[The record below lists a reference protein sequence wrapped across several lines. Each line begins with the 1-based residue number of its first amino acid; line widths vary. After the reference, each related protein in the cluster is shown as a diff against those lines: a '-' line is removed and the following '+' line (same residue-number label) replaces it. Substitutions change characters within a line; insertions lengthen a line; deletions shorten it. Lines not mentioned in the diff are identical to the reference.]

1 MEIEFKGTPGPWV
14 ADGLHIKVQDR
25 VPHGMAYVQHFM
37 SGVDGFPDTVGL
49 SNAQLM
55 ASAPELL
62 EACQKA
68 RSIFLELTEQGKYP
82 EMCLA
87 INGGEGLGF
96 LKKAIDKALNPKL

>member
-1 MEIEFKGTPGPWV
+1 METEFKGTPGPWHPV
-14 ADGLHIKVQDR
+14 NYAGYIIIQKEPYYEDEDSDLLREDHCDKAIYNG
-25 VPHGMAYVQHFM
+25 
-37 SGVDGFPDTVGL
+37 
-49 SNAQLM
+49 QL
-55 ASAPELL
+55 AATAPELL

-68 RSIFLELTEQGKYP
+68 RSIFLELTGQGKYP